1 MPLAQPHLRS
11 GLLALVM
18 LLAAGLSPAFCA
30 SPIDAAMKSVVRVRT
45 LERSGA
51 GFLAKHSGL
60 AVTSLSLI
68 QGAKAATVECS
79 DGEVLSVIGVLGA
92 DAQSDLVVLRLS
104 DLSECPSLRI
114 ADDIGDLDGR
124 VWALALPD
132 NTGQLSHESRVG
144 NLLSFSDK
152 NGAKQTT
159 TDSDGPRAGHNL
171 LELKDPPSLRYAG
184 GPVIDENG
192 AVVGVVSGGSARP
205 VDRGMAPYAVPC
217 SKLRSLLGELFPKP
231 IPLAELVEARG
242 HWPPNEADAPS
253 STAIATKAY
262 WNGMSRVMGNHVIAH
277 HKWCVRNGFRASV
290 ANLADRRADKYE
302 KRIAEE
308 GESRDRVR
316 LRGLGFG
323 PLEIMVIEANAKSS
337 AESQQVNRSLA
348 EVAGLQKSTSQALA
362 ALNTE
367 GVSAELV
374 RFVGQ
379 LGQAFREA
387 GEHTETFVD
396 QQSTSDR
403 TSSFETDDR
412 VSTLRRKLESL
423 STLQNVDGPRLRE
436 KLAADYSSDF
446 GPLVLLTPDEQKLV
460 SGEAAEEAR
469 RQVAI
474 EADAA
479 KLWAHYE
486 RARDNGGGEK
496 TLRHIIEKFPGS
508 ASAERAQ
515 RLLNKMGTP

>member
-1 MPLAQPHLRS
+1 
-11 GLLALVM
+11 M

-45 LERSGA
+45 LERTGA
-51 GFLAKHSGL
+51 GFLAKHGGI
-60 AVTSLSLI
+60 AITSLSLVR
-68 QGAKAATVECS
+68 GAGAATVECS
-79 DGEVLSVIGVLGA
+79 DGEVLSVVGVLGV
-92 DAQSDLVVLRLS
+92 DVRSDLVVLRLS
-104 DLSECPSLRI
+104 DLSECPPLRI
-114 ADDIGDLDGR
+114 ADNVGDQGER

-132 NTGQLSHESRVG
+132 NTGQLPHESRVG
-144 NLLSFSDK
+144 ALLSSSDT
-152 NGAKQTT
+152 NAAKPAT
-159 TDSDGPRAGHNL
+159 DGPGGVRKV
-171 LELKDPPSLRYAG
+171 LELKDPPPLRYAG
-184 GPVIDENG
+184 GPVIDESG
-192 AVVGVVSGGSARP
+192 AVVGVVSRSARP
-205 VDRGMAPYAVPC
+205 EDRGMAPYAVPC
-217 SKLRSLLGELFPKP
+217 SELRSLVRELFPKP
-231 IPLAELVEARG
+231 IPLAELVEATGRR
-242 HWPPNEADAPS
+242 PPNEADVPS
-253 STAIATKAY
+253 STAIATKAC
-262 WNGMSRVMGNHVIAH
+262 WDRMSRVLGNHVVSH
-277 HKWCVRNGFRASV
+277 HNWCVRNGFRASV

-316 LRGLGFG
+316 LRGLGFD
-323 PLEIMVIEANAKSS
+323 PLAIMVIEANAKSS

-348 EVAGLQKSTSQALA
+348 EIAGLQKSTSQALA

-379 LGQAFREA
+379 LGQAFRET

-396 QQSTSDR
+396 RQNTSDR

-412 VSTLRRKLESL
+412 VSTLRRQLESL

-436 KLAADYSSDF
+436 KLAADCASDF
-446 GPLVLLTPDEQKLV
+446 GPLVLLTPDERKLV

-469 RQVAI
+469 RQVVI

-508 ASAERAQ
+508 ASAQRAQ